1 MKTYKY
7 LLLAIVPVL
16 VGLHYVFLL
25 YGKIEEKSIDLVI
38 ELKLT
43 AIEQVANSINTQ
55 FRLIKSDITSLSRR
69 STIINLNDEGK
80 KEIDSYYATHDSF
93 FVSVTRIDKNGY
105 ITYSAPHKNVIG
117 RYVGNQAHNILSAKT
132 EKPVISDVFMAVQG
146 FHAISYT
153 VPVIKKDKYDGAI
166 AVLIPISKLGELLF
180 HTSKLNGNSRAFFI
194 SESGINL
201 FSTFDKHHIGE
212 SYITK
217 SGIDPALIQI
227 YKNMLMKKSGT
238 EIYSGYTSLI
248 ANEKTK
254 KWITYKPII
263 LENTFWSVGIIISE
277 NEILGKIRGLKSDTL
292 IIILISLVSFALL
305 IILYIFSSK
314 RAQKE
319 IRKRDQKY
327 TVVTEQTGQ
336 IVYDFDVESGEVKW
350 SGAINEVTGFE
361 ESEFKKNKVDE
372 LKKLVHPDDLHI
384 YSETFNSDLSQ
395 NKKHTWEYRIKT
407 KNGNYVFIEDNCL
420 VIVEEGTGRLKHF
433 GTMKN
438 ITNRKR
444 AEALLIENKE
454 NLELL
459 VVERTKK
466 LEELNEQ
473 LQNEIQK
480 LKETEEQLIIQ
491 KEKAEESDKLKSEF
505 LAQVSH
511 EIRTP
516 LNNILSFAS
525 LIQSE
530 AKGKIEDDLLEGF
543 YVVNHAGARIIRTVD
558 LILNMS
564 ELQTKSY
571 KPNMTE
577 IDLITDIIMP
587 LLAESKLYADSK
599 GLTLDLQVDD
609 STKEVIIVSDRYS
622 VGQIFSN
629 LIDNAIKYT
638 EKGGV
643 IVEVNPRSDGS
654 VRVNVSDT
662 GIGISQEYLSELF
675 TPFSQEEQ
683 GYTRKYEGNG
693 LGLALVKKYC
703 EINNADIKVE
713 SQKGKGTT
721 FTVIFN

>member
-7 LLLAIVPVL
+7 LLLAIVPVI
-16 VGLHYVFLL
+16 VGLHYVFQL
-25 YGKIEEKSIDLVI
+25 YSKIEEKSIDLVI

-43 AIEQVANSINTQ
+43 AIEQIANSIDTQ
-55 FRLIKSDITSLSRR
+55 FKLINSDITDLSSR
-69 STIINLNDEGK
+69 SSVINLNEEGK
-80 KEIDSYYATHDSF
+80 KEIDAYYSAHSDF
-93 FVSVTRIDKNGY
+93 FVSVTRINKDGF
-105 ITYSAPHKNVIG
+105 ITYSSPYKNVIG
-117 RYVGNQAHNILSAKT
+117 RFVGNQAHNKLSMET
-132 EKPVISDVFMAVQG
+132 QKPVISDVFMAVQG
-146 FHAISYT
+146 FYAISYT
-153 VPVIKKDKYDGAI
+153 MPVFKENKYDGAV

-180 HTSKLNGNSRAFFI
+180 HSSKLNGNSQAFFI
-194 SESGINL
+194 SESGVNL
-201 FSTFDKHHIGE
+201 FSTFDKQHIGE
-212 SYITK
+212 NFITK
-217 SGIDPALIQI
+217 PSIDPALIRI
-227 YKNMLMKKSGT
+227 YQNMLMKKSGT

-248 ANEKTK
+248 ENEKAK
-254 KWITYKPII
+254 KWITYKPIN
-263 LENTFWSVGIIISE
+263 LENTFWSVGIVISE

-292 IIILISLVSFALL
+292 IIILISLFSFALL
-305 IILYIFSSK
+305 IVLYIYSSK
-314 RAQKE
+314 KAQKE

-336 IVYDFDVESGEVKW
+336 IVYEYDVESGEVNW

-361 ESEFKKNKVDE
+361 ETEFKKINVTA
-372 LKKLVHPDDLHI
+372 LTKLIHPDDLEI
-384 YSETFNSDLSQ
+384 YSDTFNSALPQ

-420 VIVEEGTGRLKHF
+420 ATVEEGTGRLKHF

-444 AEALLIENKE
+444 AEALLIQNKE
-454 NLELL
+454 NLERL
-459 VVERTKK
+459 VIERTKK

-473 LQNEIQK
+473 LQKEIQK

-491 KEKAEESDKLKSEF
+491 KEKAEESDKLKTEF

-571 KPNMTE
+571 KPIMTE

-587 LLAESKLYADSK
+587 LLAESKLYAESK
-599 GLTLDLQVDD
+599 GLTLDLKVND
-609 STKEVIIVSDRYS
+609 SAKEVLIVRDRYS
-622 VGQIFSN
+622 VGQIFAN

-643 IVEVNPRSDGS
+643 TVEVSPYHSGS
-654 VRVNVSDT
+654 INVKVTDT
-662 GIGISQEYLSELF
+662 GIGISKEYLSELF
-675 TPFSQEEQ
+675 APFSQEEQ

-703 EINNADIKVE
+703 EINNADIKVD
-713 SQKGKGTT
+713 SQKGKGST
-721 FTVIFN
+721 FTVTFN